1 MQIDEAC
8 ALLGV
13 EPGAS
18 AHDVRV
24 RFYEQMRVAHPDV
37 ATLDRDNDHETD
49 PALLTQAN
57 EVLRR
62 AIAESTDGRVPQIAE
77 TDRARAGIA
86 WQDRID
92 VRSAGQS
99 LWVTAPPDETFQR
112 LLEAASTLGGIGHVD
127 RALGLLE
134 VIVRFEGGPTCS
146 VLMTLQ
152 GRSHETE
159 IFCEMESIE
168 SSATPPMDPVIE
180 ALQEALES
188 LG

>member
-18 AHDVRV
+18 ANDVRL
-24 RFYEQMRVAHPDV
+24 RFHEQMREAHPDV
-37 ATLDRDNDHETD
+37 ATSNRDNDRETD
-49 PALLTQAN
+49 PALLTRAN

-62 AIAESTDGRVPQIAE
+62 AIAESADGRVPRIVD
-77 TDRARAGIA
+77 TDRSRVGIDRM
-86 WQDRID
+86 DRID
-92 VRSAGQS
+92 VRSEGQS

-112 LLEAASTLGGIGHVD
+112 LLEASSTLGGIGHVD

-152 GRSHETE
+152 GRSYETE

-168 SSATPPMDPVIE
+168 SNATPAMDPVLE
-180 ALQEALES
+180 ALQEALGS